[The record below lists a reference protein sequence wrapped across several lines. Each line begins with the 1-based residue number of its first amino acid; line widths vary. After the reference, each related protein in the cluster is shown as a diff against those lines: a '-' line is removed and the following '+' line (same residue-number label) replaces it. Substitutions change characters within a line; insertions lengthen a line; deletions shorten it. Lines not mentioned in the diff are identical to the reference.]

1 MKVLWLGAFLLA
13 GLQAGTIVNTGN
25 VDGRMAM
32 ASRPGSSGVTEIE
45 AADDFL
51 LNTGGALT
59 MINSGAFTGLITGST
74 PSIQDV
80 VVEIYR
86 IFPVDSTNPPSGN
99 VPTRVNSPS
108 DVAFM
113 SLDAALGDFN
123 FSTSTQNVN
132 FTASN
137 SVLNGINKVPNQTT
151 GGEGAVTGTEILFN
165 FTFTNPF
172 ALADG
177 HYFFIPMVQVSG
189 GQFYWLSAARPIV
202 APGTPF
208 TGDLQTW
215 IRNANLD
222 PDWLRVGTDIVG
234 GTTPPTFNGA
244 FSLDGT
250 AVPEPSSLGLC
261 LAALGVLGWRGFR
274 RERLN

>member
-1 MKVLWLGAFLLA
+1 MKVPWFGVFLLA

-86 IFPVDSTNPPSGN
+86 IFPVESTNPPSGN

-108 DVAFM
+108 DIAFL
-113 SLDAALGDFN
+113 SLDAALGDFS
-123 FSTSTQNVN
+123 FSTTTQNVN

-172 ALADG
+172 ALGDG

-189 GQFYWLSAARPIV
+189 GQFYWLSTARPIV

-261 LAALGVLGWRGFR
+261 LAALGALGWRVFR